1 MPRILAEKGPDR
13 GRSWSVKSDGAFLV
27 GRDTAAQISLRDE
40 EISRRHCQIEFKD
53 SCWWIRDLESTNG
66 IQINGETIADRV
78 RLKHNDHI
86 DLGLTRLTF
95 LVEEDPLIGKTLGG
109 CKVLAR
115 IGRGGMGTV
124 YSARQISL
132 DRPVA
137 LKVLSDKYTRDPAFI
152 DLFIREARAAGLLSH
167 PHIVQVYD
175 VGREDDLH
183 YFTMELMDHGSAEKR
198 IDENGALPLDIALDI
213 VRQAA
218 KGLEYAEKQGIVHR
232 DIKPGN
238 LMMSQDGTVKIGDL
252 GIARKADASGV
263 VSQKEGVSGSPH
275 YIAPEQARGEAIDQR
290 ADIYSLGAT
299 LFHCLTGKTPYK
311 GKGARDVIL
320 KHMNATA
327 APDPWAWTSR
337 SQIPLD
343 VRALIQRMM
352 APKPDDRPVNAEKLG
367 HDLDHLISR
376 YPAGKSAIPVG
387 SIVAGVL
394 IFISIGGWALTWI
407 PDRDLPPKPDPL
419 EQIESTAMNL
429 SQILGAIEERISP
442 EVDLAQVRSDLEDF
456 EVDLRGW
463 ESREIS
469 GSDALLSP
477 LRDRYREVV
486 KAVEK
491 ESSRRKELQKEA
503 QARELFADLTRET
516 ESTKSPAE
524 RMPVLQALVT
534 DFPDTRAALRATRLI
549 EGLQMEI
556 RIQTQRNQAAERD
569 WNRIRPRAEGW
580 LQSNQPARARQEVTA
595 YPEEHRNTPS
605 WDARD
610 QFLAQID
617 QQAIDLWRETG
628 PLIREK
634 LQEGRKAEAK
644 DLFQGLVSRA
654 SIPATGPFE
663 TELLTAIETAEM
675 DSGDSGYASL
685 APVLKRTWDL
695 WNLQFRGLEAAREL
709 RAMLLEERFSNADL
723 ELAEKHLQLLQQ
735 FDRTLDRQTE
745 VSLPR
750 NKSRVIATA
759 DKQISAPWVT
769 LRSDRVIYR
778 DTSEG
783 PGRYL
788 LWKELTPGG
797 RLDLWQEAELDAEWA
812 KLLALLLEFNGRST
826 EADQIWKNESD
837 KSLRLLL
844 EDLQRETGE
853 EKE

>member
-442 EVDLAQVRSDLEDF
+442 EVDLAQVRSDLENF

-491 ESSRRKELQKEA
+491 ESSRRKELQREA

-524 RMPVLQALVT
+524 RMPALQALIT
-534 DFPDTRAALRATRLI
+534 DFPDTRAAFRATRLI
-549 EGLQMEI
+549 EDLQMEI

-644 DLFQGLVSRA
+644 DLFQGLVLRA

>member
-429 SQILGAIEERISP
+429 FQILGAIEERISP

-491 ESSRRKELQKEA
+491 ESSRRKELQREA

-516 ESTKSPAE
+516 ESTKSPVE
-524 RMPVLQALVT
+524 RMPALQALIT

-549 EGLQMEI
+549 EDLQMEI

>member
-376 YPAGKSAIPVG
+376 YPAGKSTIPVG

-516 ESTKSPAE
+516 ENTKSPAE
-524 RMPVLQALVT
+524 RMPALQALVT

-549 EGLQMEI
+549 EDLQMEI

-750 NKSRVIATA
+750 NKSRVVATA

-797 RLDLWQEAELDAEWA
+797 RLDLWQESELDAEWA

>member
-1 MPRILAEKGPDR
+1 M
-13 GRSWSVKSDGAFLV
+13 
-27 GRDTAAQISLRDE
+27 
-40 EISRRHCQIEFKD
+40 RR
-53 SCWWIRDLESTNG
+53 
-66 IQINGETIADRV
+66 V
-78 RLKHNDHI
+78 
-86 DLGLTRLTF
+86 
-95 LVEEDPLIGKTLGG
+95 
-109 CKVLAR
+109 AR
-115 IGRGGMGTV
+115 
-124 YSARQISL
+124 
-132 DRPVA
+132 
-137 LKVLSDKYTRDPAFI
+137 
-152 DLFIREARAAGLLSH
+152 RAA
-167 PHIVQVYD
+167 
-175 VGREDDLH
+175 
-183 YFTMELMDHGSAEKR
+183 
-198 IDENGALPLDIALDI
+198 
-213 VRQAA
+213 
-218 KGLEYAEKQGIVHR
+218 
-232 DIKPGN
+232 
-238 LMMSQDGTVKIGDL
+238 
-252 GIARKADASGV
+252 
-263 VSQKEGVSGSPH
+263 
-275 YIAPEQARGEAIDQR
+275 
-290 ADIYSLGAT
+290 
-299 LFHCLTGKTPYK
+299 
-311 GKGARDVIL
+311 
-320 KHMNATA
+320 
-327 APDPWAWTSR
+327 
-337 SQIPLD
+337 
-343 VRALIQRMM
+343 
-352 APKPDDRPVNAEKLG
+352 
-367 HDLDHLISR
+367 
-376 YPAGKSAIPVG
+376 
-387 SIVAGVL
+387 
-394 IFISIGGWALTWI
+394 
-407 PDRDLPPKPDPL
+407 
-419 EQIESTAMNL
+419 
-429 SQILGAIEERISP
+429 
-442 EVDLAQVRSDLEDF
+442 
-456 EVDLRGW
+456 
-463 ESREIS
+463 
-469 GSDALLSP
+469 
-477 LRDRYREVV
+477 
-486 KAVEK
+486 
-491 ESSRRKELQKEA
+491 
-503 QARELFADLTRET
+503 
-516 ESTKSPAE
+516 
-524 RMPVLQALVT
+524 
-534 DFPDTRAALRATRLI
+534 RLI

-556 RIQTQRNQAAERD
+556 LIQTQRNQAAERD

-580 LQSNQPARARQEVTA
+580 LQSNQPARARHEVTA

-644 DLFQGLVSRA
+644 DLFQGLISRA

-812 KLLALLLEFNGRST
+812 KLLALLLEFNGRSM

>member
-1 MPRILAEKGPDR
+1 MPRILADKGPDR

-27 GRDTAAQISLRDE
+27 GRDSAAQISLRDE

-53 SCWWIRDLESTNG
+53 SSWWIRDLESTNG
-66 IQINGETIADRV
+66 IQINGETVTDPV

-95 LVEEDPLIGKTLGG
+95 LIEEDPLIGKSLGG
-109 CKVLAR
+109 CNVLSR
-115 IGRGGMGTV
+115 LGRGGMGTV

-137 LKVLSDKYTRDPAFI
+137 IKVLSDKYTRDPAFI

-175 VGREDDLH
+175 VGKEGDLH

-198 IDENGALPLDIALDI
+198 IDESGALPLHAALDI

-218 KGLEYAEKQGIVHR
+218 RGLEYAERQGIVHR

-320 KHMNATA
+320 KHMNASA
-327 APDPWAWTSR
+327 APDPWEWASR

-352 APKPDDRPVNAEKLG
+352 APKPDDRPLNAEKLG

-376 YPAGKSAIPVG
+376 YPAGKSKVPVG
-387 SIVAGVL
+387 SIMTGAL
-394 IFISIGGWALTWI
+394 IFILIGGWALTTKSEKDS
-407 PDRDLPPKPDPL
+407 PREQSPL

-429 SQILGAIEERISP
+429 SEDLNRLGDRISP
-442 EVDLAQVRSDLEDF
+442 EIDLSQVRSELEDF
-456 EVDLRGW
+456 EVDLRGL
-463 ESREIS
+463 ESRNIG
-469 GSDALLSP
+469 GSAPLLSP
-477 LRDRYREVV
+477 LRDRYGEVLE
-486 KAVEK
+486 AVEK
-491 ESSRRKELQKEA
+491 ERLRRQELQKESR
-503 QARELFADLTRET
+503 ARELFADLTRET
-516 ESTKSPAE
+516 ESVKPPADRLPALE
-524 RMPVLQALVT
+524 ALVA
-534 DFPDTRAALRATRLI
+534 DFPETRAALRATSLI
-549 EGLQMEI
+549 ESLQAEI
-556 RIQTQRNQAAERD
+556 RLQNQRNQAAERD

-580 LQSNQPARARQEVTA
+580 LKSNQPARARQEVIA
-595 YPEEHRNTPS
+595 YPDEHRNTPS

-610 QFLAQID
+610 NFLAQID

-628 PLIREK
+628 PLIRDR
-634 LQEGRKAEAK
+634 LQEGRKAEAR
-644 DLFQGLVSRA
+644 DLFQGLMSRA
-654 SIPATGPFE
+654 SIPATLPLE
-663 TELLTAIETAEM
+663 TELLSTIESAEK

-685 APVLKRTWDL
+685 APVLKRSWDL
-695 WNLQFRGLEAAREL
+695 WNLQFRGLDAARGL
-709 RAMLLEERFSNADL
+709 RTALLEQRFSNDDL
-723 ELAEKHLQLLQQ
+723 QLAEKHLQMLQQ
-735 FDRTLDRQTE
+735 FDQVLDRQPE

-750 NKSRVIATA
+750 KPARLITTPEE
-759 DKQISAPWVT
+759 QISAPWVI

-797 RLDLWQEAELDAEWA
+797 RLDLWLEVEPGGDWA
-812 KLLALLLEFNGRST
+812 KLLALLLEFNGRT
-826 EADQIWKNESD
+826 GDADQIWQKEADKALRPLLKDLES
-837 KSLRLLL
+837 
-844 EDLQRETGE
+844 EPGE
-853 EKE
+853 EQE